1 MADTRTTKERIW
13 QVRKAIPEATS
24 FFYSRYTKE
33 DLVVPTDRVPDLL
46 GKIRDI
52 CFAANLEWVTYG
64 HAGDG
69 NMHCTVIGP
78 PADNW
83 HEVLRGVQEKIYSA
97 VIEMGGTLSGE
108 HGIGFKRKS
117 DMKLFLDRK
126 QIELIKRVKLAFDPT
141 ISSIREDGRVG
152 SQRSGGR
159 SGLPIFIFPCPSSL
173 TLCEESYPPPIWGIP
188 SGILSSRYFV
198 MGKVFLQSMSSFSEA
213 SFPSFRMTKALTIS
227 PARLFFSPTAA
238 AACTA

>member
-52 CFAANLEWVTYG
+52 CSAANLEWVTYG

-126 QIELIKRVKLAFDPT
+126 QIELIKRVKLAFDPDN
-141 ISSIREDGRVG
+141 ILNPGRWSSGINKDRRPKRPPDLYLSVSIFLNSLR
-152 SQRSGGR
+152 RI
-159 SGLPIFIFPCPSSL
+159 LPAADM
-173 TLCEESYPPPIWGIP
+173 GIP
-188 SGILSSRYFV
+188 SGILSCAVLCNGQGFSC
-198 MGKVFLQSMSSFSEA
+198 SS
-213 SFPSFRMTKALTIS
+213 L
-227 PARLFFSPTAA
+227 
-238 AACTA
+238 